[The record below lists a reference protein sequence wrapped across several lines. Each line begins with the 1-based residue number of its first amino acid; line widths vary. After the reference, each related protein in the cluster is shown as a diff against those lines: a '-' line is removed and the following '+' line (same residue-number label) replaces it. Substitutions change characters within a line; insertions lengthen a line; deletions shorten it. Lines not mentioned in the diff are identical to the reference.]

1 MLSIRPSIELSA
13 DTTTP
18 ETEFEDFPCDKDDD
32 NEDDDDDKDVI
43 VLTGFFYYKRTLF
56 SSTFLARKSKLSQV
70 IGPTFVTCL

>member
-56 SSTFLARKSKLSQV
+56 SSTFF
-70 IGPTFVTCL
+70 G

>member
-43 VLTGFFYYKRTLF
+43 VLTVFFIIKGRC
-56 SSTFLARKSKLSQV
+56 FLQRFWLEKASCHKLSV
-70 IGPTFVTCL
+70 LLS